1 MWGTAGGDSSN
12 RPPYRVRGR
21 LYVAGLGS
29 RVGVRAGGRSLLGAF
44 AESSVHEDI
53 GCGDAVVGG
62 GVFSDALSDVV
73 EHEDDFAS
81 AVGFGEDGV
90 GEIERRVGWYLLGCG
105 GHGYSGVMIG
115 DVCILVKGLFELV
128 VGVWSCVGGP
138 FD

>member
-1 MWGTAGGDSSN
+1 MWDGGGRFAN

-29 RVGVRAGGRSLLGAF
+29 RVGVWACGGWRLLGAL

-53 GCGDAVVGG
+53 GCVDAVLGG

-90 GEIERRVGWYLLGCG
+90 GEIERRVGW
-105 GHGYSGVMIG
+105 
-115 DVCILVKGLFELV
+115 
-128 VGVWSCVGGP
+128 
-138 FD
+138 